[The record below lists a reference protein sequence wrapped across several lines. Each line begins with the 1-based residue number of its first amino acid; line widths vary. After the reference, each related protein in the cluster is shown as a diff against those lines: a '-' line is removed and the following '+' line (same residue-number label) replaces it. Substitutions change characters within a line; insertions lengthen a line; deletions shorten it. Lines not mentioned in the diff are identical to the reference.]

1 MRVTTA
7 ATGTSEYRNLPRDH
21 QEGDRKKNKKH
32 KLDSSTG
39 TFMGSGTDDLQHDEQ
54 EMIHRFKESY
64 PKETNAHTV
73 GVSEEDSRKS
83 KKVGGKKK
91 KKKKIQ

>member
-1 MRVTTA
+1 
-7 ATGTSEYRNLPRDH
+7 
-21 QEGDRKKNKKH
+21 
-32 KLDSSTG
+32 
-39 TFMGSGTDDLQHDEQ
+39 
-54 EMIHRFKESY
+54 MIHRFKESY